1 MFIGARANC
10 MSVFVWVQIY
20 YTVCGTAQFD
30 GSIQLMLNSKW
41 INTLLE
47 KTVLQ
52 ATAHLCWINH
62 SKIFILTRSQA
73 TTPFTINTAAAMKS
87 VALNKIPNFS
97 VTLKHTNTHTHFHH
111 NLTKPRLFPL
121 LIFVRFSVSFEPN
134 TVIISIYSI
143 FFLIITR
150 T

>member
-73 TTPFTINTAAAMKS
+73 TTPFTINTAMKS
-87 VALNKIPNFS
+87 VALNEIPNFS
-97 VTLKHTNTHTHFHH
+97 VTLKHTNTQTPTPTHTFIIIWL
-111 NLTKPRLFPL
+111 NQDSFPSSFLFVFPYHL
-121 LIFVRFSVSFEPN
+121 SQTQSLSLSTP
-134 TVIISIYSI
+134 
-143 FFLIITR
+143 FFF
-150 T
+150 